1 MNDLTMAADTM
12 RVAVRKTWWIL
23 LIQGIAAVL
32 IGLMLLRKPGST
44 LLAVAIF
51 LGAYWLVGGIF
62 DIIGAFTRRNG
73 DRHWL
78 WSLVGGSL
86 GVLAGIL
93 LISQPLMGA
102 VALPVLMAVFIGV
115 GAIVSGIFN
124 IIWAIRVRDEIEGEG
139 WIIVWGVVSAVLG
152 LWVLTSP
159 FISAVALVWVAA
171 IFAIVGGLVMIVTSI
186 RLRSVTK

>member
-102 VALPVLMAVFIGV
+102 VALPVIMAVFIGV

>member
-62 DIIGAFTRRNG
+62 DIIGAFTRRND

-93 LISQPLMGA
+93 LMSQPLMGA
-102 VALPVLMAVFIGV
+102 VALPVIMAVFIGV

-159 FISAVALVWVAA
+159 FISAAALVWVAG
-171 IFAIVGGLVMIVTSI
+171 IVAIVGGLVMIVTSI